1 MVLKRKK
8 KSCKKT
14 TIDDASTPL
23 PKKNEPELQKQQQ
36 RQQKHH
42 LPITTDYSKINEDND
57 AAIRTTSNSPA
68 LPLSLFD
75 RRPSND
81 FLLLL

>member
-1 MVLKRKK
+1 LQEND
-8 KSCKKT
+8 
-14 TIDDASTPL
+14 DDASTPL
-23 PKKNEPELQKQQQ
+23 PKKNEPELQTTTTKQQQ

-57 AAIRTTSNSPA
+57 AAISTTSNSPA